1 MKLSKFPILLFLTVI
16 GFTSFQIA
24 SGETI
29 GRDLGIIEDLLPSG
43 DRIFF
48 FETEHF
54 IKSPYWIHDTRIMV
68 SDSDGIKKISDE
80 LFIFP
85 TNLKQNSDY
94 LFFAVLSDT
103 CLNSTVCDY
112 QDIIKMSK
120 SDGSYQKII
129 KDLKS
134 AVHISIGDSLFV
146 SESNGKIWKISL
158 NGKSRHLL
166 AESKNIIMDITSNE
180 DEVYWIEE
188 IQDMNNQIMRVKDGN
203 IDTLAIDLK
212 IPYDLEVYD
221 DVLHWNE
228 IQVKPERGA
237 FAEFTEIKKY
247 QENSV
252 VIIDEYENT
261 SPISLS
267 HISHYGPYLQYGSY
281 IFVVNNTKSNPEIHL
296 IETNSKTKFDIVS
309 VDYKIR
315 YLRADNNNLY
325 VIGQNNNGFII
336 EKFPL
341 PVAIPEFSSML
352 VFTASI
358 IGSSLL
364 VLLKRSFHY

>member
-1 MKLSKFPILLFLTVI
+1 MKLAKFPMLLILTI
-16 GFTSFQIA
+16 TSFTGFQIA
-24 SGETI
+24 LGDTVGS
-29 GRDLGIIEDLLPSG
+29 DFGIIEDLLPSG

-48 FETEHF
+48 FETDHS

-68 SDSDGIKKISDE
+68 SDFDGTRKVSDE

-94 LFFAVLSDT
+94 LFFTVLSDT
-103 CLNSTVCDY
+103 CVNSTICDY

-134 AVHISIGDSLFV
+134 AAHISIGDSLFV

-158 NGKSRHLL
+158 DGKSRHLL
-166 AESKNIIMDITSNE
+166 TESQNIIMDIVSNG

-188 IQDMNNQIMRVKDGN
+188 IEDMNNKIMRIKDGN
-203 IDTLAIDLK
+203 IETLATDLK
-212 IPYDLEVYD
+212 IPYDLGVYD
-221 DVLHWNE
+221 NILHWNE

-237 FAEFTEIKKY
+237 FAEFTVIKRY

-261 SPISLS
+261 SPVSVP
-267 HISHYGPYLQYGSY
+267 HIPHYGPYLQYGSY
-281 IFVVNNTKSNPEIHL
+281 IFVVNNTKSSPEIHL

-309 VDYKIR
+309 VDYNIR
-315 YLRADNNNLY
+315 YLRADDNNLY
-325 VIGQNNNGFII
+325 VIGQNNNGFMI

-352 VFTASI
+352 VFTTSV
-358 IGSSLL
+358 IGLSLL
-364 VLLKRSFHY
+364 ILLKQSFHY

>member
-1 MKLSKFPILLFLTVI
+1 MNFSKFPILLFLTVI

-24 SGETI
+24 LGETV
-29 GRDLGIIEDLLPSG
+29 GKNLGVIEDLLPSG

-48 FETEHF
+48 FETDHS

-85 TNLKQNSDY
+85 TSLKQNSDY

-103 CLNSTVCDY
+103 CVNSIICDY

-120 SDGSYQKII
+120 SDGSYQKIA

-134 AVHISIGDSLFV
+134 AVHISVEDSLFV

-158 NGKSRHLL
+158 DGKSRHLL
-166 AESKNIIMDITSNE
+166 AESENIIMDIASNG

-212 IPYDLEVYD
+212 IPYDLGVYD
-221 DVLHWNE
+221 DILHWNE
-228 IQVKPERGA
+228 IQINPERGA
-237 FAEFTEIKKY
+237 FAEFTAIKKY

-252 VIIDEYENT
+252 IIIDEYENT
-261 SPISLS
+261 SPVSLS
-267 HISHYGPYLQYGSY
+267 HIPHYGPYLQYGIY
-281 IFVVNNTKSNPEIHL
+281 LFVVNNTNTNSIIHL
-296 IETNSKTKFDIVS
+296 IETDSKTKFDVAS
-309 VDYKIR
+309 VDYKVR
-315 YLRADNNNLY
+315 YLRADSNNLY
-325 VIGQNNNGFII
+325 AIGQNNNGFII

-352 VFTASI
+352 VFITI
-358 IGSSLL
+358 VIGLSLPVFL
-364 VLLKRSFHY
+364 RRSFHY

>member
-1 MKLSKFPILLFLTVI
+1 MRSLKFSALLLVII

-29 GRDLGIIEDLLPSG
+29 GDDLGLIRDLLPSG
-43 DRIFF
+43 NSTFF
-48 FETEHF
+48 FETDTS
-54 IKSPYWIHDTRIMV
+54 IKSSYWIQDTRIMV
-68 SDSDGIKKISDE
+68 SDSDGIRKVTDE

-85 TNLKQNSDY
+85 TEINKNSDY
-94 LFFAVLSDT
+94 LFFVVLSDA
-103 CLNSTVCDY
+103 CVNSAICDY

-120 SDGSYQKII
+120 NDGNYQKIV
-129 KDLKS
+129 KNLKS

-158 NGKSRHLL
+158 DGKSRHLL
-166 AESKNIIMDITSNE
+166 AESENIIMDIASNG

-212 IPYDLEVYD
+212 IPYDLGVYD
-221 DVLHWNE
+221 NILHWNE
-228 IQVKPERGA
+228 IQVTPERGA
-237 FAEFTEIKKY
+237 FAEFTAIKKY
-247 QENSV
+247 QETSV
-252 VIIDEYENT
+252 AIIDEYENT
-261 SPISLS
+261 SPVSLS
-267 HISHYGPYLQYGSY
+267 HVPHYGPYLQYGDY
-281 IFVVNNTKSNPEIHL
+281 LFVVNNTNPSPEIHL

-309 VDYKIR
+309 IDYKIR

-341 PVAIPEFSSML
+341 PVAIPEFSSIL
-352 VFTASI
+352 VFTTSI
-358 IGSSLL
+358 IGLSLL
-364 VLLKRSFHY
+364 VLLKQSFHY

>member
-1 MKLSKFPILLFLTVI
+1 MKLVKFSMLLSLTMI
-16 GFTSFQIA
+16 GITSFQIT

-29 GRDLGIIEDLLPSG
+29 GSDLGVIEDLLPSG
-43 DRIFF
+43 DKIFF
-48 FETEHF
+48 FETEPS
-54 IKSPYWIHDTRIMV
+54 IKSPYWLPDTRIMV
-68 SDSDGIKKISDE
+68 SDSDRIRKVTDE

-85 TNLKQNSDY
+85 TEINQNLDY
-94 LFFAVLSDT
+94 LFFVVLSDT
-103 CLNSTVCDY
+103 CVNNTICDY

-120 SDGSYQKII
+120 NNGSYQKIVQN
-129 KDLKS
+129 LKS

-158 NGKSRHLL
+158 DGKSRHLL
-166 AESKNIIMDITSNE
+166 SESENIIMDITSNG

-188 IQDMNNQIMRVKDGN
+188 IEDMNNQIMRIKDG
-203 IDTLAIDLK
+203 IVETLAVDLK
-212 IPYDLEVYD
+212 IPYDLGVYD
-221 DVLHWNE
+221 NILHWNE

-237 FAEFTEIKKY
+237 FAEFTVIKKY

-261 SPISLS
+261 SPVSLP
-267 HISHYGPYLQYGSY
+267 HIPHYGPYLQYGIY
-281 IFVVNNTKSNPEIHL
+281 IFVVNNTKSSPEIHL
-296 IETNSKTKFDIVS
+296 IETNSKTKLNIVS

-336 EKFPL
+336 EKFPI
-341 PVAIPEFSSML
+341 PVTIPEFSSML
-352 VFTASI
+352 VFTTSV
-358 IGSSLL
+358 IGLSLL
-364 VLLKRSFHY
+364 VFLRQSFHY

>member
-1 MKLSKFPILLFLTVI
+1 MKLAKFPILLFLTI
-16 GFTSFQIA
+16 TGFTSFQIA

-43 DRIFF
+43 NRIFF
-48 FETEHF
+48 FETDPL
-54 IKSPYWIHDTRIMV
+54 IKSQYWIHDTRIMV
-68 SDSDGIKKISDE
+68 SDSDGIRKVSDE

-85 TNLKQNSDY
+85 TDLNQNSEY
-94 LFFAVLSDT
+94 LFFTVLSDT
-103 CLNSTVCDY
+103 CVNNAICDY
-112 QDIIKMSK
+112 QDVIKMSK

-134 AVHISIGDSLFV
+134 AAHISIGDSLFV

-158 NGKSRHLL
+158 DGKSRHLL
-166 AESKNIIMDITSNE
+166 TESQNIIMDIVSNG

-188 IQDMNNQIMRVKDGN
+188 IEDMNNKIMRIKDES
-203 IDTLAIDLK
+203 IETLATDLK
-212 IPYDLEVYD
+212 IPYDLGVYD
-221 DVLHWNE
+221 SILHWNE
-228 IQVKPERGA
+228 IQVKPERDA
-237 FAEFTEIKKY
+237 FAEFTVIKRY

-261 SPISLS
+261 SPVSLP
-267 HISHYGPYLQYGSY
+267 HIPHYGPYLQYGSY
-281 IFVVNNTKSNPEIHL
+281 IFVVNNTKFNSEIHL
-296 IETNSKTKFDIVS
+296 IDTNSKAKFDIGS
-309 VDYKIR
+309 VNYKIR

-325 VIGQNNNGFII
+325 VIGQNNNGFMI

-341 PVAIPEFSSML
+341 PIAIPEFSSML
-352 VFTASI
+352 VFTTSI
-358 IGSSLL
+358 IGLSLL